1 MRVHVNTRELMIVA
15 KQHISTQ
22 SALKLVPTAG
32 RRNNMENTN
41 QKKRKVNFTD
51 GEIRKLIELYS
62 EHKDILTARLN
73 NINTNRHKL
82 SAWKTITA
90 SINNNCDGGLR
101 TVEEVRKKWKD
112 LLSRAKKDSSLLKN
126 PPTGGGPL
134 PKTSPY
140 STIII
145 ELFGEDSPTFTG
157 LNGIDSTEM
166 SAAVD
171 VRESDRCSTDYG
183 VTAVSCCQSGRLL
196 TK

>member
-1 MRVHVNTRELMIVA
+1 MRVHVNTRESMIVA
-15 KQHISTQ
+15 KQHTSTQ

-73 NINTNRHKL
+73 NTNTNRQKL
-82 SAWKTITA
+82 SACKAITA

-112 LLSRAKKDSSLLKN
+112 LLSRAKKDSSILKN
-126 PPTGGGPL
+126 PPTGGGPP
-134 PKTSPY
+134 PKILPY
-140 STIII
+140 SAIII

-157 LNGIDSTEM
+157 LNGIDCSEM

-171 VRESDRCSTDYG
+171 VCESDCCEGQRR
-183 VTAVSCCQSGRLL
+183 VSVRQMLQLRGELFN
-196 TK
+196 